1 MRVSALNQAPTYD
14 RTHKRSPNW
23 KKEALVK
30 LSESSASFERMHK
43 TPYLNNECKPGKK
56 NKDFEGAQTT
66 LTIHYRYDHLTKQVI
81 VKFCK

>member
-23 KKEALVK
+23 KKEAVVK
-30 LSESSASFERMHK
+30 LSESSASFERMRK

-56 NKDFEGAQTT
+56 IRILKG
-66 LTIHYRYDHLTKQVI
+66 LKQHWQYI
-81 VKFCK
+81 TGMII